1 MKLRLCI
8 PPIVLCIL
16 DQSITLLGQHSQYWK
31 DNYQTAMEGCPP
43 FHWLLQQ
50 HPLAFEAGIAVWIA
64 FFSTVIL
71 LSPRWLAM
79 AISIAIVIGH
89 TWGTSTWLLLR
100 FGQGYWLC
108 IALFLMS
115 GLLASLCY
123 QQHQDKP
130 LNDTPVS
137 GERAKENGTGP
148 IKLR

>member
-1 MKLRLCI
+1 MDSTMKLRLCI

-31 DNYQTAMEGCPP
+31 GNYQTAMEGCPP

-64 FFSTVIL
+64 LFSTVIL

-79 AISIAIVIGH
+79 AISIAIVVGH

-108 IALFLMS
+108 IALFFMS

-137 GERAKENGTGP
+137 GER
-148 IKLR
+148 